1 MRPLLRPALAVLVIT
16 ASAAQ
21 AQHSPALVAAIDS
34 MANAYLASPPVPG
47 VSVAVVRGRDTIVM
61 RGYGYADLA
70 TKRPAGPTTVYQ
82 IGSITKQ
89 FTSAA
94 IMRLVEKG
102 KIHLDDDMSVYL
114 PNFPEQGHHVTVR
127 ELLNHTS
134 GIHDYTNKPTWQPHW
149 AEDLSPDSIVG
160 FVARDT
166 FDFAPGTSWSYD
178 NTGYVLLGMIVEKA
192 SGKRYAD
199 YLTEQFFKPLHLS
212 QTRYCPNHPTDTTYA
227 TGYSI
232 KDGKSVPAAYL
243 SMTQPFAAGALCST
257 VRDFL
262 VWQRALHTGHVVS
275 ATSYALMT
283 TPDTIANGRRLNYG
297 FGLMAGHVGSHRVI
311 EHSGGIFG
319 FTTDQLW
326 FPDDSLSVIVF
337 TNTDGKAP
345 GLLANAIAD
354 RVLGVPARSV
364 ARGPRPAGGPQ
375 RPQLSDIAGTYA
387 FTLPGGEVSN
397 VRVFVEGRGRVYVQG
412 DHLTDTYGVP
422 VTIGAPLQYSGDST
436 FTAGFDPSF
445 RLHFASADGRVT
457 AATITQGTSTLEGR
471 RVR

>member
-1 MRPLLRPALAVLVIT
+1 MKPLLRPALAALAMA
-16 ASAAQ
+16 ASAAH
-21 AQHSPALVAAIDS
+21 AQHSAALVAAIDS
-34 MANAYLASPPVPG
+34 MANAYLASGPVP
-47 VSVAVVRGRDTIVM
+47 SAAVAVVRGRDTIVM
-61 RGYGYADLA
+61 RGYGYADL
-70 TKRPAGPTTVYQ
+70 TTRRPAGPTTVYQ

-102 KIHLDDDMSVYL
+102 KIHLDDDLSVYV

-192 SGKRYAD
+192 SGTPYAN
-199 YLTEQFFKPLHLS
+199 YLTEQFFKPLHLR
-212 QTRYCPNHPTDTTYA
+212 QTRYCPNHPTDTTFA

-232 KDGKSVPAAYL
+232 RDGQSVPAAYL
-243 SMTQPFAAGALCST
+243 SLTQPFAAGALCST

-275 ATSYALMT
+275 AASYALMT
-283 TPDTIANGRRLNYG
+283 TPDTLTNGRRLNYG
-297 FGLMAGHVGSHRVI
+297 FGLMAGHLGTHRVI
-311 EHSGGIFG
+311 EHSGGING
-319 FTTDQLW
+319 FTTDQMW

-337 TNTDGKAP
+337 TNSDGKNP
-345 GLLANAIAD
+345 GLLANAIAS
-354 RVLGVPARSV
+354 RVLDIPERRMANV
-364 ARGPRPAGGPQ
+364 PRPTPVEASL
-375 RPQLSDIAGTYA
+375 REEIAGTYA
-387 FTLPGGEVSN
+387 FALPGGGVSN
-397 VRVFVEGRGRVYVQG
+397 VRVFVEGRRVYVQG
-412 DHLTDTYGVP
+412 DRLTDMYGVP
-422 VTIGAPLQYSGDST
+422 VTIGAPLLYTGNDT
-436 FTAGFDPSF
+436 FAAGFDPSF